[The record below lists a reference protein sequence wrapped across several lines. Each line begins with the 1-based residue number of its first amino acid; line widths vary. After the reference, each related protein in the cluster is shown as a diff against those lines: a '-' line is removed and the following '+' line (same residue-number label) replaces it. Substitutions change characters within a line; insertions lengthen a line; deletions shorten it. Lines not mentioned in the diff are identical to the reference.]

1 MPSFLNINISNH
13 AKVVTFL
20 INPHYSNLFSDH
32 IAFLIGNIKQEKIVI
47 INPKIEFFKR
57 IC

>member
-1 MPSFLNINISNH
+1 
-13 AKVVTFL
+13 L